1 MMVAL
6 ESVVQRAD
14 ELLQRAT
21 LPEPMRRQLL
31 DDAMSFCSAA
41 MSDDELIATLLM
53 AAVQNIAFDPDYER
67 AAARLMLLQIFRE
80 ATGAFAIDYA
90 TYFPRYIRD
99 GVERGVLHPDLL
111 RFDLERLACA
121 IVPER
126 DYLLPYIGLYTL
138 YDRYLVRDVET
149 QRVLEAPQALW
160 MRVAMGLALNERD
173 GNEWALRFY
182 EMMSTLRYLPST
194 PTLFNSG
201 TPHHQLASCYL
212 YDVHDSLDHI
222 LESAYEFGMLA
233 KYAGGIGTAV
243 TKIRAVGSPVR
254 GVNGKSGGLI
264 PFLHMY
270 DALIKSISQG
280 GRRRGTMCVYL
291 EPWHLEIEAF
301 LDLKRNSGDPY
312 LRTPSLNTALFIP
325 DEFLRRVEAN
335 DDWYLFDPLYVPDL
349 TEVYGREFSERYR
362 IYIAKAEAGELPQ
375 RAWRK
380 VKARELFLKILA
392 SLMETGHPWL
402 TFKDTTNARS
412 MLKGIGIIHS
422 LNLCTEVALP
432 TNRDEIAVCNLGSV
446 NLARHLSEDGSVD
459 WDKLAE
465 TVKVAMRALDNVID
479 LNLYPSEKAKRSNL
493 QNRPVGLGIMGFAEL
508 LARKGVSYNEPEAAE
523 LADQIAEFVSYHAIL
538 TSHEL
543 AKERGVFPRFAQ
555 SEWAKGR
562 VPIDTLDDLECERGE
577 PVAVDRTMRLDWAML
592 REKVKQGMRNGTVMA
607 IAPTATIALIAGTSP
622 SLDPYFSNLFS
633 RQTLSGKFVEF
644 NPVLVAELKR
654 LGLWERVREQLIAA
668 RGDLQELDDVPED
681 LKRRFPTAFQVLPE
695 AYLRVAAKV
704 QKWVDM
710 AISRNLFHNT
720 RRPADVAEVYL
731 QAWRMGL
738 KSTYY
743 CFVNPR
749 MQVEQ
754 STVRVNKAL
763 QRPKWVVQTE
773 AEVARDGA
781 VCSLDG
787 ECESCQ

>member
-1 MMVAL
+1 MVVL
-6 ESVVQRAD
+6 KSVAQRTD
-14 ELLQRAT
+14 EVLRRAM

-31 DDAMSFCSAA
+31 DEALPFCSEA
-41 MSDDELIATLLM
+41 MSDDELLAALLV
-53 AAVQNIAFDPDYER
+53 AAVQNITVDPDYER
-67 AAARLMLLQIFRE
+67 AAARLLLLQIYRE

-111 RFDLERLACA
+111 RFDLERLARA

-126 DYLLPYIGLYTL
+126 DHLLPYIGLYTL
-138 YDRYLVRDVET
+138 YDRYFVRDVET
-149 QRVLEAPQALW
+149 RRVLEVPQALW

-173 GNEWALRFY
+173 NDAWALRFY

-222 LESAYEFGMLA
+222 LEAAYEFGMLA

-243 TKIRAVGSPVR
+243 TKIRAIGAPVK
-254 GVNGKSGGLI
+254 GINGKSGGLI

-270 DALIKSISQG
+270 DALIKSINQG

-291 EPWHLEIEAF
+291 EPWHLEVEAF
-301 LDLKRNSGDPY
+301 LDLKRNAGDPY

-325 DEFLRRVEAN
+325 DEFMRRVETD

-349 TEVYGREFSERYR
+349 TECYGRTFSERYR
-362 IYIAKAEAGELPQ
+362 AYIAKAEAGELPQ

-402 TFKDTTNARS
+402 TFKDATNARS
-412 MLKGIGIIHS
+412 MLKGVGVIHS

-432 TNRDEIAVCNLGSV
+432 TNRDEIAVCNLASV
-446 NLARHLSEDGSVD
+446 NLARHLRDDGSVD

-465 TVKVAMRALDNVID
+465 TVRVAVRGLDNVID
-479 LNLYPSEKAKRSNL
+479 LNLYPSEKARRSNL
-493 QNRPVGLGIMGFAEL
+493 QNRPIGLGLMGFAEV
-508 LARKGVSYNEPEAAE
+508 LARTGIAYNDPAAAE
-523 LADQIAEFVSYHAIL
+523 FADRVTEFISYHAIL

-543 AKERGVFPRFAQ
+543 AQERGVFPRFAQ

-562 VPIDTLDDLECERGE
+562 VPIDTLDDLERERGE
-577 PVAVDRTMRLDWAML
+577 PLAVDRTARLDWETV
-592 REKVKQGMRNGTVMA
+592 RTKVRCGMRNGTVMA

-622 SLDPYFSNLFS
+622 SLDPYFSNFFS
-633 RQTLSGKFVEF
+633 RQTLSGKFAEF

-654 LGLWERVREQLIAA
+654 LGLWGQVREHLIAA
-668 RGDLQELDDVPED
+668 RGDLQEVDDVPEA
-681 LKRRFPTAFQVLPE
+681 LKQRFPTAFQVTPE
-695 AYLRVAAKV
+695 AYLRVAAKA

-710 AISRNLFHNT
+710 AISRNLFHSV
-720 RRPADVAEVYL
+720 RRPADIAAVYL

-749 MQVEQ
+749 MQVEP

-773 AEVARDGA
+773 AEVVRDGA
-781 VCSLDG
+781 SCSLDG
-787 ECESCQ
+787 KCESCQ

>member
-1 MMVAL
+1 MVVL
-6 ESVVQRAD
+6 KSVFQRAD
-14 ELLQRAT
+14 ELLKRAM
-21 LPEPMRRQLL
+21 LSEPMRRQLIS
-31 DDAMSFCSAA
+31 DAVPFCNDE
-41 MSDDELIATLLM
+41 MSDHELLSSLVM

-80 ATGAFAIDYA
+80 ATGTFDIDYA
-90 TYFPRYIRD
+90 TYFPRYIRE
-99 GVERGVLHPDLL
+99 GVERGVLHPALL
-111 RFDLERLACA
+111 QFDLERLAYA

-126 DYLLPYIGLYTL
+126 DHLLPYIGLYTL

-149 QRVLEAPQALW
+149 QQVLEAPQALW

-173 GNEWALRFY
+173 VNGWALRFY

-243 TKIRAVGSPVR
+243 TKIRAVGAPVR
-254 GVNGKSGGLI
+254 GVNGRSGGLI

-325 DEFLRRVEAN
+325 DEFFRRVEAN
-335 DDWYLFDPLYVPDL
+335 DDWYIFDPLYVPDL
-349 TEVYGREFSERYR
+349 TEVYGRKFSERYLS
-362 IYIAKAEAGELPQ
+362 YIAKAEAGELPR

-402 TFKDTTNARS
+402 TFKDATNARS
-412 MLKGIGIIHS
+412 MLKGIGTIHS
-422 LNLCTEVALP
+422 LNLCTEIALP

-446 NLARHLSEDGSVD
+446 NLAQHLSEDGSVD
-459 WDKLAE
+459 WNKLAE

-508 LARKGVSYNEPEAAE
+508 LARKGISYNEPEAAE

-543 AKERGVFPRFAQ
+543 AKERGSFPRFDQ

-562 VPIDTLDDLECERGE
+562 VPIDTLDDLERERGE
-577 PVAVDRTMRLDWAML
+577 PVAVDRTMRLDWAMV
-592 REKVKQGMRNGTVMA
+592 REKVKQGMRNGAVMA

-654 LGLWERVREQLIAA
+654 LGLWERVREQLIAT

-681 LKRRFPTAFQVLPE
+681 LKRRFPTAFQVSPE
-695 AYLRVAAKV
+695 AYLRVSAKV

-710 AISRNLFHNT
+710 AISRNFFHNA
-720 RRPADVAEVYL
+720 RCPSDIVEVYL

-763 QRPKWVVQTE
+763 QRPKWVVRTE
-773 AEVARDGA
+773 TEVASDGA